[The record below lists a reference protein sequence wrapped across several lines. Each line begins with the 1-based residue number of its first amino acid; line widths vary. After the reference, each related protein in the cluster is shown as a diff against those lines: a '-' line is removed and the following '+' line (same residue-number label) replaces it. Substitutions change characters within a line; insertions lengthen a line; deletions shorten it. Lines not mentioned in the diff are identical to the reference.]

1 MACRHHGRLLQHT
14 IINNEPDIMT
24 TDSSSKIHWYPL
36 VVIVLLAALALVFS
50 LLVMEKARQPMV
62 SRGVF

>member
-1 MACRHHGRLLQHT
+1 
-14 IINNEPDIMT
+14 MT